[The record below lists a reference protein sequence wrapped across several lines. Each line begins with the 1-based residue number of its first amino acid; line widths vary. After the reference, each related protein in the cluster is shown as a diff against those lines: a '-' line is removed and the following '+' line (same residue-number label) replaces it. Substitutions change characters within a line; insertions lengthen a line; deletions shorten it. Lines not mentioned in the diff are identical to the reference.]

1 MEPCTKCGKKEVFLD
16 GLCKECYLN
25 KNPLLISFK
34 PVKILICFCCRKY
47 FLKGKWSRFA
57 KIDDVIK
64 NILQKRIVFNDDATI
79 SSFKIKPIIP
89 KYKERPNLKLDV
101 ESQLTVFGIYPGKK
115 RPVKEEYVLQA
126 RLIFIL
132 CPRCSRHKGGYF
144 EGILQ
149 LRDVDDEVVDYAVDE
164 ARKQNQKGIF
174 ITKKL
179 KVRNGFDI
187 YLTKRGYIHE
197 LARELLNKFG
207 GETKLSKKL
216 FSRDKQRSRDI
227 YRINVLFRQSKFRKG
242 DILNIDNELFKVKK
256 IDRNIT
262 LINIKTGKKTSIMPK
277 QIRVR
282 AAEEIKETIVS
293 LVFPHVEVLHPE
305 TFQSVK
311 PENIKNKKFKV
322 NQKVRVIV
330 SDGKI
335 WLVD

>member
-1 MEPCTKCGKKEVFLD
+1 MELCTKCGKKEVYLD
-16 GLCKECYLN
+16 NLCKKCYLN

-34 PVKILICFCCRKY
+34 PVKILVCFFCRKY
-47 FLKGKWSRFA
+47 FSKGKWTGFR
-57 KIDDVIK
+57 KLEEVVKDIV
-64 NILQKRIVFNDDATI
+64 QKRLVFNDDVRI
-79 SSFKIKPIIP
+79 NSFKIKPLIP
-89 KYKERPNLKLDV
+89 KYREGPNVKINI
-101 ESQLTVFGIYPGKK
+101 ETEITVFGTYPGKK
-115 RPVKEEYVLQA
+115 TVVKEEYVLPVKV
-126 RLIFIL
+126 IFIL

-149 LRDVDDEVVDYAVDE
+149 LRDVDEEVVDYAVDG
-164 ARKQNQKGIF
+164 AMKQNQRGIF

-207 GETKLSKKL
+207 GETKASKKL

-242 DILNIDNELFKVKK
+242 DILNIDGELFKVKK
-256 IDRNIT
+256 IDRNLT
-262 LINIKTGKKTSIMPK
+262 VINIKTGKKTSIMPK
-277 QIRVR
+277 HLKVK
-282 AAEEIKETIVS
+282 AAEEVNETIVS

-311 PENIKNKKFKV
+311 PENIKNNKFKV
-322 NQKVRVIV
+322 NQKVKVV
-330 SDGKI
+330 VLDGKV

>member
-1 MEPCTKCGKKEVFLD
+1 MELCTKCGKKEVFLD

-34 PVKILICFCCRKY
+34 PVKILVCFFCRKY
-47 FLKGKWSRFA
+47 FSKGKWTGFR
-57 KIDDVIK
+57 KLEDVVKDIV
-64 NILQKRIVFNDDATI
+64 QKRLVFNDDARI
-79 SSFKIKPIIP
+79 NSFKLKPVIP
-89 KYKERPNLKLDV
+89 KYKEGPNVKINIQT
-101 ESQLTVFGIYPGKK
+101 EITVFGTYPGKK
-115 RPVKEEYVLQA
+115 TVVKDEYVLPVKV
-126 RLIFIL
+126 IFIL
-132 CPRCSRHKGGYF
+132 CPRCSRHKSGYF

-149 LRDVDDEVVDYAVDE
+149 LRDVDEEVIDYAVEE
-164 ARKQNQKGIF
+164 AKKQNQRGIF

-227 YRINVLFRQSKFRKG
+227 YRVNVLFRQSKFRKG
-242 DILNIDNELFKVKK
+242 DILKIDDELFKVRN
-256 IDRNIT
+256 IDRNI
-262 LINIKTGKKTSIMPK
+262 IAVNIKTGKKTSIMPK

-282 AAEEIKETIVS
+282 AAEEVKETIVS

-311 PENIKNKKFKV
+311 PENVKNKKFKV
-322 NQKVRVIV
+322 NQKVRVVV
-330 SDGKI
+330 SDGRV

>member
-1 MEPCTKCGKKEVFLD
+1 MELCTKCGKKEVFLD
-16 GLCKECYLN
+16 DLCKECYLN

-34 PVKILICFCCRKY
+34 PVKILICFFCRKY
-47 FLKGKWSRFA
+47 FSKGKWTGFR
-57 KIDDVIK
+57 KLEDVVKDIV
-64 NILQKRIVFNDDATI
+64 QKRLVFNDDARI
-79 SSFKIKPIIP
+79 NSFKLRPVIP
-89 KYKERPNLKLDV
+89 KYTEGPNVKV
-101 ESQLTVFGIYPGKK
+101 NIETEITVFGAYPGKK
-115 RPVKEEYVLQA
+115 TVVKDEYILPVKV
-126 RLIFIL
+126 IFIL

-144 EGILQ
+144 EGVLQ
-149 LRDVDDEVVDYAVDE
+149 LRDVDEEVIDYAVDE
-164 ARKQNQKGIF
+164 ARKQNQRGIF

-207 GETKLSKKL
+207 GETKASKKL

-256 IDRNIT
+256 IDRNLT
-262 LINIKTGKKTSIMPK
+262 VVNIKTGKKTLIMPK
-277 QIRVR
+277 HIKIR
-282 AAEEIKETIVS
+282 AAEEVKETIVS
-293 LVFPHVEVLHPE
+293 LIFPHVEVLHPE

-311 PENIKNKKFKV
+311 PENVKNKKLKV
-322 NQKVRVIV
+322 NQKVKVVIL
-330 SDGKI
+330 DGKV

>member
-1 MEPCTKCGKKEVFLD
+1 MEICTKCGKKEVFLD
-16 GLCKECYLN
+16 GLCKKCYLN

-34 PVKILICFCCRKY
+34 PVKILVCFCCRKY
-47 FLKGKWSRFA
+47 FSKGKWTGFR
-57 KIDDVIK
+57 KLEDVVKDIV
-64 NILQKRIVFNDDATI
+64 QKRLVFNDDARI
-79 SSFKIKPIIP
+79 NSFKLRPVIP
-89 KYKERPNLKLDV
+89 KYKEGPNVKV
-101 ESQLTVFGIYPGKK
+101 NIETEITVFGTYPGKK
-115 RPVKEEYVLQA
+115 TVVKEEYVLPVKV
-126 RLIFIL
+126 IFIL
-132 CPRCSRHKGGYF
+132 CPRCSRHKSGYF

-149 LRDVDDEVVDYAVDE
+149 LRDVDDEVIDYAVDE
-164 ARKQNQKGIF
+164 ARKQNQRGIF

-242 DILNIDNELFKVKK
+242 DILKIDDGLFKVKK
-256 IDRNIT
+256 IDRSLT
-262 LINIKTGKKTSIMPK
+262 VVNIKTGKKTSIMPK
-277 QIRVR
+277 HLKVNV
-282 AAEEIKETIVS
+282 AEEVKETIVL

-322 NQKVRVIV
+322 NQKIKVVV
-330 SDGKI
+330 SDSKV